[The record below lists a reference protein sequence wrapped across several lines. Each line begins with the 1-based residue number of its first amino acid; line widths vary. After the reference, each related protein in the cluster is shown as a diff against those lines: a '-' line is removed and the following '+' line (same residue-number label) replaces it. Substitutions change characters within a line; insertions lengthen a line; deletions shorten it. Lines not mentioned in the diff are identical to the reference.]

1 MLKVN
6 YIQNWEGTPSWG
18 SFEREICIRVKRMSW
33 NIGLFD
39 GGFYL
44 IGNFYVPSERHQI
57 KSNKKKRFLVQHKLN
72 SFRIIYEENG
82 QLLRT
87 NCRCQQKLKKWYNTE
102 RWFIHFRT
110 LTIHKTW
117 IWCVIIDYYWQH
129 KLRPLVAA
137 LEQTLVVRRSR
148 RKRKHYDEELQQ
160 TESGFFN
167 WI

>member
-1 MLKVN
+1 
-6 YIQNWEGTPSWG
+6 
-18 SFEREICIRVKRMSW
+18 MSW

-137 LEQTLVVRRSR
+137 WNKLWLSEGIEERGNITTRSCN
-148 RKRKHYDEELQQ
+148 KHKVAFS
-160 TESGFFN
+160 TEFKLHLLPTDKQMSKLSSWN
-167 WI
+167 WG